1 MIGVL
6 LMVDAEP
13 PAEEHHGT
21 PPGARLHLQYP
32 ADHHVVNPGDVH
44 VADLGVDTQEHVAQ
58 AYIEQLGKARV
69 FKAPIVTKVDKL
81 QAFYP
86 AEDYHQNFLVRNPY
100 YPYIAIND
108 MPKVEYLKR
117 LFSDLYRAK
126 PVLVAVP

>member
-1 MIGVL
+1 MASYLIFGTIVVGV
-6 LMVDAEP
+6 
-13 PAEEHHGT
+13 
-21 PPGARLHLQYP
+21 RLIMFAP
-32 ADHHVVNPGDVH
+32 VVGFRKPDKKG
-44 VADLGVDTQEHVAQ
+44 
-58 AYIEQLGKARV
+58 IEQLGKARV

-86 AEDYHQNFLVRNPY
+86 AEDYHQNFLVRNPF

-117 LFSDLYRAK
+117 LFPDLYQAK